1 VEFNRFQKVAK
12 AAEREATCWM
22 CGSH

>member
-12 AAEREATCWM
+12 AVEIQATCWQ
-22 CGSH
+22 CVKN